1 MKVVLIRLSLIAFFE
16 LPSSNFFIYLVYT
29 YTYTSTQLT
38 NWLIFLHLFT
48 VSYSLISQLSV
59 QQLDLVAKNSI
70 AHLVVCCNW
79 DSVVPT
85 RPLRTAIG
93 LCTKHLTFGNVSLN
107 DESEPKVKF
116 LDFTDRTLKEKFD
129 AEHNLR
135 CSAATSKGLGS
146 IFYIAQVDMTAGST
160 VRSMSSCSCFS
171 VRLRMV
177 DFTICCSYIHLSV
190 GHLRKNWLNFPVPSP
205 SHVKVSSLI

>member
-1 MKVVLIRLSLIAFFE
+1 MKVVLIRLSLIAFFG
-16 LPSSNFFIYLVYT
+16 LPSSNFFIHLVYT

-48 VSYSLISQLSV
+48 VSYSLINQLSV
-59 QQLDLVAKNSI
+59 QQLDLVAKNSLT
-70 AHLVVCCNW
+70 HLVVCCNC

-93 LCTKHLTFGNVSLN
+93 MCTEHLTFGNVSLN

-116 LDFTDRTLKEKFD
+116 LDFTDRTLKGKFD
-129 AEHNLR
+129 TEHNLR

-146 IFYIAQVDMTAGST
+146 IFYIVQVDMTAGST
-160 VRSMSSCSCFS
+160 ARSMSSCFS
-171 VRLRMV
+171 VRMRMV
-177 DFTICCSYIHLSV
+177 DFTICCSYSHLSV
-190 GHLRKNWLNFPVPSP
+190 GHLWKNWLTFSTSP
-205 SHVKVSSLI
+205 LSISCKSF